1 MSPYDIQMI
10 MSRAS
15 APGGRAVNELV
26 ATAFLSPQEAKALSI
41 MLSRVV
47 RDYETQIGTI
57 ALPAQILSALEAGG
71 VAGSVV
77 PKP

>member
-1 MSPYDIQMI
+1 
-10 MSRAS
+10 
-15 APGGRAVNELV
+15 
-26 ATAFLSPQEAKALSI
+26 